1 MLCWGVLCG
10 VALAQENEATF
21 EEMLDRFEIPGAY
34 LNEVEVGTVVA
45 RLEEAY
51 RRSARLTRNPDANFE
66 IRLSGEERRTLKG
79 KVPEQSMTATL
90 YQIAGQAGMD
100 IQFKGEGIVQMNPLL
115 KDRKIGEFLIPVP
128 PTFLQDL
135 QHRVTGFVT
144 TSNHLSDELKMIQ
157 NAQLKESFIE
167 LGLFSSQE
175 TSVSYDAKTSHL
187 QVKGTHHEH
196 KRLQLFLQS
205 MKKGPRQIRATTK
218 VIGVSEKE
226 ELETG
231 VFEPMDVQRIVRKA
245 SVTEGFEVRTL
256 PSVVF
261 LSGRE
266 AALEVTTQGV
276 HL

>member
-21 EEMLDRFEIPGAY
+21 KERLDRFEIPGAY

-135 QHRVTGFVT
+135 QHRV
-144 TSNHLSDELKMIQ
+144 K
-157 NAQLKESFIE
+157 
-167 LGLFSSQE
+167 
-175 TSVSYDAKTSHL
+175 
-187 QVKGTHHEH
+187 
-196 KRLQLFLQS
+196 KR
-205 MKKGPRQIRATTK
+205 PWR
-218 VIGVSEKE
+218 
-226 ELETG
+226 
-231 VFEPMDVQRIVRKA
+231 
-245 SVTEGFEVRTL
+245 
-256 PSVVF
+256 
-261 LSGRE
+261 
-266 AALEVTTQGV
+266 
-276 HL
+276 